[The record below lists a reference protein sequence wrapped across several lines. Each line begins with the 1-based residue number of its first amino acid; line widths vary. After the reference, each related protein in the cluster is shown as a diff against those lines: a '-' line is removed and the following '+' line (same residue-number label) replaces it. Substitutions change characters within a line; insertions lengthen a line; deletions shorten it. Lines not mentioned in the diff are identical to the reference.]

1 MVFLCDAGYTCIQG
15 DPELEFVRKPLEQ
28 WMPTLPKP
36 LNYEEKKYL
45 LSVERGDMGNVK
57 R

>member
-1 MVFLCDAGYTCIQG
+1 M
-15 DPELEFVRKPLEQ
+15 EFVRKPLEQ